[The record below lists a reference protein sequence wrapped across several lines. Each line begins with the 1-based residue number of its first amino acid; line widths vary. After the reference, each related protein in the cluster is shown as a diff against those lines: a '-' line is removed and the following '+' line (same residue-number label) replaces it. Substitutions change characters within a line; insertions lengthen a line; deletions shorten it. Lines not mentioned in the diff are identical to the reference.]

1 MSLFTPK
8 RLLVKP
14 QSRHSKITQ
23 EIIARAR
30 TFNPDIA
37 IEYLNTADFVYPVD
51 TPREKFLY
59 MKESAIISERS
70 EDFIRTF
77 DSPGNIVES
86 LTTVLNLSWM
96 CANSCEFCYLQT
108 NQTPEHYFYTNLE
121 RAEHEIAA
129 SPAAHAAILT
139 LWTHLSDYFAYR
151 LNKLPD
157 RFKETADWIRELY
170 FDARVRRDDEAVD
183 RYYLAQ
189 ENIAKQLSID
199 NHSYTVDP
207 AVFRRDRAT
216 IKQWYSEN
224 LKYPFTL
231 SASEF
236 NDFLAVDHLTDNS
249 AFLMR
254 MIERYPRFKITIR
267 SRSNFVDGF
276 LRYDGQDRVRFNIT
290 LNTEYAINEFEHGT
304 ASLEERLH
312 TARRIQEAKGYLSSL
327 DTSFTL
333 LRVLVVSTHRLHL
346 EEVIGGSFDLDRFT
360 EFILDGFDL
369 QPRCPLRG
377 FVVHG
382 QCLLGGVDGRPD
394 IFTTEILVNKEG
406 FVEDADVALLVDP
419 SDEVDLSR
427 SDGQFDRRIKRE
439 SLREAAERKTTGL
452 LFSKLVFF
460 VALVV
465 VMLVTEASRFFLQ
478 VLEVSYFL

>member
-1 MSLFTPK
+1 MNSVVPRVLDSIAHFHYIFPCLTESDLF
-8 RLLVKP
+8 R
-14 QSRHSKITQ
+14 
-23 EIIARAR
+23 
-30 TFNPDIA
+30 
-37 IEYLNTADFVYPVD
+37 
-51 TPREKFLY
+51 PRSSGVEHLPFKQRVGG
-59 MKESAIISERS
+59 S
-70 EDFIRTF
+70 
-77 DSPGNIVES
+77 SP
-86 LTTVLNLSWM
+86 
-96 CANSCEFCYLQT
+96 
-108 NQTPEHYFYTNLE
+108 
-121 RAEHEIAA
+121 
-129 SPAAHAAILT
+129 
-139 LWTHLSDYFAYR
+139 
-151 LNKLPD
+151 
-157 RFKETADWIRELY
+157 
-170 FDARVRRDDEAVD
+170 
-183 RYYLAQ
+183 
-189 ENIAKQLSID
+189 
-199 NHSYTVDP
+199 P
-207 AVFRRDRAT
+207 AVTPGAGR
-216 IKQWYSEN
+216 
-224 LKYPFTL
+224 LG
-231 SASEF
+231 
-236 NDFLAVDHLTDNS
+236 
-249 AFLMR
+249 
-254 MIERYPRFKITIR
+254 RF
-267 SRSNFVDGF
+267 
-276 LRYDGQDRVRFNIT
+276 
-290 LNTEYAINEFEHGT
+290 
-304 ASLEERLH
+304 
-312 TARRIQEAKGYLSSL
+312 TARSAGDRQRVGSRTYVSSL

-439 SLREAAERKTTGL
+439 SLREAAERKTTRL